1 MDGMSVAR
9 SSQIQFDS
17 FGCKANLNSV
27 FHSVVS
33 NIAAM
38 FVRLISHQPASTF
51 LSEQTSHQQSAS
63 STFLSEQ
70 ISTSHQPPAKRTAR
84 HQTANETH
92 LSNALFLFYIFLI
105 FNMPFNPCMIFGQ
118 ISK

>member
-51 LSEQTSHQQSAS
+51 LSEQTSHQQSA
-63 STFLSEQ
+63 
-70 ISTSHQPPAKRTAR
+70 IS
-84 HQTANETH
+84 
-92 LSNALFLFYIFLI
+92 
-105 FNMPFNPCMIFGQ
+105 
-118 ISK
+118 

>member
-38 FVRLISHQPASTF
+38 FVRLISHQLVLFSRNKPA
-51 LSEQTSHQQSAS
+51 TSNQQSAS
-63 STFLSEQ
+63 SIKAGL
-70 ISTSHQPPAKRTAR
+70 P
-84 HQTANETH
+84 
-92 LSNALFLFYIFLI
+92 
-105 FNMPFNPCMIFGQ
+105 
-118 ISK
+118 